1 MMFYRVVRVNE
12 LGLLAIELEGLSNL
26 RTLPCRSGLIGGS
39 RGSLKGD
46 QRFSK
51 PHGCM

>member
-26 RTLPCRSGLIGGS
+26 RTLPCRSSGLIWGFAWIIEG
-39 RGSLKGD
+39 RLTV
-46 QRFSK
+46 Q
-51 PHGCM
+51 